1 MIIAFTVSQSI
12 QAQSKS
18 IVSIASGNEDFSTL
32 VTALKAAD
40 LVKALQGDGPFTV
53 FAPTNDA
60 FAKIDS
66 KTLNSLLEPQNK
78 AKLTSILTYHV
89 IPGKLTASNVVNA
102 LKKGNGKTEVK
113 TLAGSKITVLQKDG
127 KIWLQDAN
135 GNYSEIVSTDIQEQT
150 IQTLQNLEGVLK
162 VAGATFKNVVNMWS
176 KKMCSNDCY
185 NIVFVS
191 FV

>member
-1 MIIAFTVSQSI
+1 MKKILFIFSMIIAFTVSQSI

-66 KTLNSLLEPQNK
+66 KALNSLLEPQNK

-113 TLAGSKITVLQKDG
+113 TLAGSKITVL
-127 KIWLQDAN
+127 
-135 GNYSEIVSTDIQEQT
+135 
-150 IQTLQNLEGVLK
+150 
-162 VAGATFKNVVNMWS
+162 
-176 KKMCSNDCY
+176 
-185 NIVFVS
+185 
-191 FV
+191 